1 MVFFRIFAP
10 NLISNHS
17 LEVFVFFILLYK
29 ITTMSDHI
37 ENEGKK
43 GKFLL
48 KIFLAFLLFIIT
60 WVSIYRAN
68 FQMEF

>member
-1 MVFFRIFAP
+1 
-10 NLISNHS
+10 
-17 LEVFVFFILLYK
+17 
-29 ITTMSDHI
+29 MSDHI

-43 GKFLL
+43 GKLML

-60 WVSIYRAN
+60 WVSVYRAN